1 MSKKVLTVT
10 NVQYLMPQ
18 VGKAIRDILKQGKN
32 VVIEF
37 KEHKAKRSLA
47 QNRLLWV
54 WNQEIANHFR
64 EHFGQENSSED
75 VHEVFVRKKFGV
87 KVIQAGNE
95 EPIIVRKRTRKLNTK
110 EFCEYLNWVEQY
122 CAEYLELMLLQPD
135 DLYHLA
141 MYGETNNVSH

>member
-37 KEHKAKRSLA
+37 KEHKAERSLA

-64 EHFGQENSSED
+64 VHFGQENSSQD

-87 KVIQAGNE
+87 DVIRVGRE

-110 EFCEYLNWVEQY
+110 EFCEYLNWLEQY
-122 CAEYLELMLLQPD
+122 CAEYLELMLPQPD

-141 MYGETNNVSH
+141 MYGETTSVSH